1 MTASLIRLK
10 VMLDDV
16 EPRVMRRVV
25 VPFRIRL
32 DRLHEV
38 LQAAFGWTN
47 THLYEF
53 RIRDVG
59 FGIPD
64 DGFDGPIDA
73 RKATLLSAIEDI
85 GARSF
90 KYLYDFGDGWMHTVK
105 IEKTVPVVA
114 DFNDPVLLDVV
125 GRCPPEDVGG
135 PWGYEEFREA
145 LANKNHERH
154 DELLEW
160 WDSADYDPT
169 AVDASNLRESVD
181 ALAAKWKRRSRKGLS
196 LRPLPNAY
204 FPSFAQAATSRVSW
218 SRAGWRRRL

>member
-1 MTASLIRLK
+1 MT
-10 VMLDDV
+10 LDDV
-16 EPRVMRRVV
+16 EPLVMRRVV
-25 VPFRIRL
+25 VPFRIRF

-38 LQAAFGWTN
+38 LQAAYGWSN
-47 THLYEF
+47 SHLYEF

-64 DGFDGPIDA
+64 GGFDDPIDA

-90 KYLYDFGDGWMHTVK
+90 KYLYDFGDGWTHTVK
-105 IEKTVPVVA
+105 IEKTFPVIA
-114 DFNDPVLLDVV
+114 DLNDPFLLDAV

-154 DELLEW
+154 DELVEW
-160 WDSADYDPT
+160 WGSADR
-169 AVDASNLRESVD
+169 L
-181 ALAAKWKRRSRKGLS
+181 RSRRNRCRQPSEQRRCASHQVETSFTQKS
-196 LRPLPNAY
+196 LNRRPSPNAY
-204 FPSFAQAATSRVSW
+204 DEAVRIEAAPEKSEEFLINMQVK
-218 SRAGWRRRL
+218 ALGNV

>member
-1 MTASLIRLK
+1 MAAYLVRLK
-10 VMLDDV
+10 VTLDDV
-16 EPRVMRRVV
+16 EPLVMRRVV
-25 VPFRIRL
+25 VPFRIRF

-38 LQAAFGWTN
+38 LQAAYGWSN
-47 THLYEF
+47 SHLYEF

-64 DGFDGPIDA
+64 GGFDDPIDA

-90 KYLYDFGDGWMHTVK
+90 KYLYDFGDGWTHTVK
-105 IEKTVPVVA
+105 IEKTFPAIA
-114 DFNDPVLLDVV
+114 DLNDPFLLDAV

-154 DELLEW
+154 DELVEW
-160 WDSADYDPT
+160 WGSADYDP
-169 AVDASNLRESVD
+169 AAIDAANLRNNVD
-181 ALAAKWKRRSRKGLS
+181 ALATKWKRRSRKK
-196 LRPLPNAY
+196 A
-204 FPSFAQAATSRVSW
+204 
-218 SRAGWRRRL
+218 